1 MGRKLTT
8 ADVCEVTGYSRD
20 ELHAVLKCLWP
31 YCDDKPSPRVARDF
45 SAKDL
50 LMLSVT
56 AVLAHQFGLR
66 RQAVGSLGRE
76 LQTALSGPKKANRAA
91 RLVVTVQ
98 PPEVLYV
105 NQAATDRQ
113 GVVVA
118 LGPLFD
124 KVDQYLTFDSHPG
137 LQLGPGLV
145 ASSSKR
151 RHA

>member
-1 MGRKLTT
+1 MSRKLTT
-8 ADVCEVTGYSRD
+8 SDVCNVTGYTRD

-31 YCDDKPSPRVARDF
+31 YCAAKSSPRVARDF
-45 SAKDL
+45 NARDL
-50 LMLSVT
+50 LTLSVT
-56 AVLAHQFGLR
+56 QTLERQFGMR
-66 RQAVGSLGRE
+66 RTALGLLGRQ
-76 LQTALSGPKKANRAA
+76 LQSALSGPKKVNRTA
-91 RLVVTVQ
+91 RLVVTVE

-105 NQAATDRQ
+105 NQASTDRQ

-124 KVDQYLTFDSHPG
+124 KVDSYLSFDTDLD

-145 ASSSKR
+145 ASASKK

>member
-1 MGRKLTT
+1 MARKLTT

-20 ELHAVLKCLWP
+20 ELHAILKCLWP
-31 YCDDKPSPRVARDF
+31 FCDEKPSPRVARDF
-45 SAKDL
+45 SAKDIL
-50 LMLSVT
+50 TLSVT
-56 AVLAHQFGLR
+56 AALEHQLGLR

-76 LQTALSGPKKANRAA
+76 LQAALSGPKKVNRAA

-98 PPEVLYV
+98 PPKVVYV
-105 NQAATDRQ
+105 NLASTDHQ
-113 GVVVA
+113 GVVIA

-145 ASSSKR
+145 ANSPKR